1 MFFSDSN
8 RVLRFTILSQEYMII
23 LYKGT
28 IGKGRSHISLDN
40 IGIKIKQ
47 LRLRQ
52 KKTQQQ
58 IADACNISKSL
69 LSKIENGQTSSAI
82 ATLSKI
88 SNALD
93 VPLSWLL
100 EDKLEQDLVLLS
112 ASERQ
117 SKVGDEHMGYSYELL
132 ANRSPYTG
140 VEPTIVHVTPK
151 DMNLRKEMYT
161 HSHDEFIYI
170 LKGAIE
176 LSYDNKSYYMEQG
189 DTAYFNGMKAH
200 LFIPVDN
207 DGAEVLTLFIESNS

>member
-1 MFFSDSN
+1 MVI
-8 RVLRFTILSQEYMII
+8 RRE
-23 LYKGT
+23 
-28 IGKGRSHISLDN
+28 RSHISLDN
-40 IGIKIKQ
+40 IGKKVKQ

-58 IADACNISKSL
+58 IADACHISKSL

-88 SNALD
+88 SNTLD

-100 EDKLEQDLVLLS
+100 EDEQEQDLVLMTK
-112 ASERQ
+112 SERQ

-151 DMNLRKEMYT
+151 DLNVREDTYT

-170 LKGAIE
+170 LHGEIE
-176 LSYDNKSYYMEQG
+176 LLYDGDKYGMKQG
-189 DTAYFNGMKAH
+189 DTAYFTGRKPH
-200 LFIPVDN
+200 LFMPVDN
-207 DGAEVLTLFIESNS
+207 DGAEVLTLFIEQSN

>member
-1 MFFSDSN
+1 
-8 RVLRFTILSQEYMII
+8 MIKWNVA
-23 LYKGT
+23 LVEVRE
-28 IGKGRSHISLDN
+28 RSSISLDN

-58 IADACNISKSL
+58 IADACDISKSL

-100 EDKLEQDLVLLS
+100 EDKAEQDLVLLPKGD
-112 ASERQ
+112 RQ
-117 SKVGDEHMGYSYELL
+117 AKVGDVHMGYSYELL

-151 DMNLRKEMYT
+151 DVNVRKEMYT
-161 HSHDEFIYI
+161 HSHDEFIYV
-170 LKGAIE
+170 LTGAIE
-176 LSYDNKSYYMEQG
+176 LSYDGNTHYMEKG
-189 DTAYFNGMKAH
+189 DTAYFNGMKPH

-207 DGAEVLTLFIESNS
+207 KGAEVLTLFIESNR

>member
-1 MFFSDSN
+1 KK
-8 RVLRFTILSQEYMII
+8 V
-23 LYKGT
+23 
-28 IGKGRSHISLDN
+28 
-40 IGIKIKQ
+40 KQ

-93 VPLSWLL
+93 VPLTWLL
-100 EDKLEQDLVLLS
+100 EEDDERNLVLLKKGS
-112 ASERQ
+112 RQ
-117 SKVGDEHMGYSYELL
+117 SKVGNEHMGYSFGLL

-151 DMNLRKEMYT
+151 DENLREEMYT
-161 HSHDEFIYI
+161 HTDDEFIYI
-170 LKGAIE
+170 LKGKIE
-176 LSYDNKSYYMEQG
+176 LSYDGERHLMEEG
-189 DTAYFNGMKAH
+189 
-200 LFIPVDN
+200 
-207 DGAEVLTLFIESNS
+207 

>member
-1 MFFSDSN
+1 MRQSSKGA
-8 RVLRFTILSQEYMII
+8 RV
-23 LYKGT
+23 
-28 IGKGRSHISLDN
+28 ISVDN
-40 IGIKIKQ
+40 IGKKIKQ

-58 IADACNISKSL
+58 IADECHISKSL

-100 EDKLEQDLVLLS
+100 EDKAEQDLVLLS
-112 ASERQ
+112 VAERQ

-151 DMNLRKEMYT
+151 NVNLRKEKYT

-176 LSYDNKSYYMEQG
+176 LSYNGESHYMKQG
-189 DTAYFNGMKAH
+189 DTAYFNGLKPH

-207 DGAEVLTLFIESNS
+207 EGAEVLTLFIESNE